1 MAADTE
7 PNKAAVFFCRI
18 GEWVDNFQL
27 RGLDTNYI
35 ALPELS
41 WSVALTT
48 AATGVHA
55 TYTTW
60 ADQATPIA
68 LRSQTTPSFDLGF
81 NAGYRGFGGGYSW
94 DVLNA
99 YTTNWNV
106 SLGSKS
112 IGVEFLRNVSTNL
125 NGQFY
130 VAGKVDPS
138 LPALN
143 KGEFRISNTSL
154 TAWYALNAAHYSHNA
169 AIKQSYLQKRTAG
182 SLLLSL
188 TYMSSQ
194 MQILDSAKY
203 IHSEQMSALFDGVTG
218 MITRQVA
225 VGVGY
230 GINYTPNHGKVV
242 LHAAANMQVVCF
254 SINHVSYLISSEKKL
269 PGDPMFAMHPA
280 TPVHVAGN
288 VRAAVSWEIN
298 RWMFLSA
305 WAQANNLSFASKDA
319 NLSRLSIN
327 SWQWQAHLNLGVRF
341 GASKENRRQ
350 VLGEP
355 QQPSVY
361 DTSSRKGKLPLWFTD
376 YFFSPPQ

>member
-1 MAADTE
+1 M
-7 PNKAAVFFCRI
+7 
-18 GEWVDNFQL
+18 
-27 RGLDTNYI
+27 
-35 ALPELS
+35 
-41 WSVALTT
+41 
-48 AATGVHA
+48 
-55 TYTTW
+55 
-60 ADQATPIA
+60 
-68 LRSQTTPSFDLGF
+68 
-81 NAGYRGFGGGYSW
+81 
-94 DVLNA
+94 
-99 YTTNWNV
+99 
-106 SLGSKS
+106 
-112 IGVEFLRNVSTNL
+112 EFLRNVSTNL

-288 VRAAVSWEIN
+288 MRAAVSWEIN
-298 RWMFLSA
+298 RWVHLSA
-305 WAQANNLSFASKDA
+305 WAQANNLRFASQDA

-327 SWQWQAHLNLGVRF
+327 SWQWQAHLNVGVRF

-355 QQPSVY
+355 QMPSVY
-361 DTSSRKGKLPLWFTD
+361 DTSKRKSKLPLWFTD